1 MQSRGSSRVTTIIRP
16 PADTNLLQITAAG
29 RRLIIF
35 TRPEPSECEVL
46 KKRDAKYRVSTLKT
60 F

>member
-16 PADTNLLQITAAG
+16 LADTNLLQITAAG

-35 TRPEPSECEVL
+35 TRPPSECEVL
-46 KKRDAKYRVSTLKT
+46 KKRDAKFRVSTLKT